1 MNRLDTGR
9 LNNLVYVQFNAK
21 IINKKRRQ
29 KEKGVDVLLASEAS
43 MAQGWIVD
51 GGDEDVESDLT
62 GDMVGDESRVSSTSE
77 PRRSSRLQEVRE
89 LDEEEFE
96 SDEEEENEMDYEF
109 ESDTEGVLE
118 RYGEEEELEA

>member
-1 MNRLDTGR
+1 M
-9 LNNLVYVQFNAK
+9 
-21 IINKKRRQ
+21 
-29 KEKGVDVLLASEAS
+29 LLASEAS
-43 MAQGWIVD
+43 TAQGWIVD
-51 GGDEDVESDLT
+51 GGDEDVEPDFT
-62 GDMVGDESRVSSTSE
+62 GDMVGDELGVGSTFE

-96 SDEEEENEMDYEF
+96 LDEEEGNEMDYEF

>member
-1 MNRLDTGR
+1 
-9 LNNLVYVQFNAK
+9 
-21 IINKKRRQ
+21 
-29 KEKGVDVLLASEAS
+29 
-43 MAQGWIVD
+43 
-51 GGDEDVESDLT
+51 
-62 GDMVGDESRVSSTSE
+62 MVGDESGVISTFE